1 MMKMQVA
8 ILAKEYTAVLIQLFS
23 TALLITCMNTFTY
36 QLNKY
41 SANSTRGFIS
51 FIVQEEKY
59 HFSDPTVK
67 TDLSTTSGLKKKP

>member
-41 SANSTRGFIS
+41 SANSRRGFIS